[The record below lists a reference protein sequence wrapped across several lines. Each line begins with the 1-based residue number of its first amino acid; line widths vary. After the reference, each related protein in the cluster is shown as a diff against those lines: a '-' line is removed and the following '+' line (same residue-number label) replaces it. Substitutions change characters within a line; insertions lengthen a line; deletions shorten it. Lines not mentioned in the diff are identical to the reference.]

1 MIMLQLFSSL
11 FSASDDFLE
20 RFAFCILFV
29 SRALL
34 EAFCLLASSPGFR
47 QQPNE
52 ISSRL
57 ANGPR
62 PNVETIFLCW
72 FCEQIYLCLPN
83 KSWSINICEL
93 ELSKMR
99 KQWKTSMIVRKKEL
113 EKSNQRLWMRNEPQ
127 VCLSTSCFYFKVIN
141 VEHRTKRLAHVP
153 HSALQFIFVSLRA
166 LR

>member
-1 MIMLQLFSSL
+1 MVMIMLQLFSSL

-20 RFAFCILFV
+20 RFDFCILFV

-47 QQPNE
+47 QYLNE

-72 FCEQIYLCLPN
+72 FCEQALLAQQIVIDKYLRAGAFKDAKTMEN
-83 KSWSINICEL
+83 FNNRAKS
-93 ELSKMR
+93 
-99 KQWKTSMIVRKKEL
+99 KTVNAQSAASLFIDV
-113 EKSNQRLWMRNEPQ
+113 
-127 VCLSTSCFYFKVIN
+127 CFYFKVMN
-141 VEHRTKRLAHVP
+141 VEHHMKRLAHVP
-153 HSALQFIFVSLRA
+153 HSALQFIFVSLGA